1 VHVRNAI
8 ILSTS
13 ERPLAGGKLK
23 ATANTVT
30 QGVSARHG
38 DALLATVLVAAR
50 LLVWRETW
58 GERWSRYAAAS
69 WAWATCTRLFFAA
82 IWTCLGVGT
91 H

>member
-1 VHVRNAI
+1 M
-8 ILSTS
+8 
-13 ERPLAGGKLK
+13 K

-58 GERWSRYAAAS
+58 GEALAAVRGGIVS
-69 WAWATCTRLFFAA
+69 VDDVHKA
-82 IWTCLGVGT
+82 IFRSNLNVS
-91 H
+91 